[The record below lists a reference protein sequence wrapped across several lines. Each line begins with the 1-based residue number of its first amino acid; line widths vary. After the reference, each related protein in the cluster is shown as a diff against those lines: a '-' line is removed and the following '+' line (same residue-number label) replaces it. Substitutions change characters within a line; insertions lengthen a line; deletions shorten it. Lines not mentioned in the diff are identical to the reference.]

1 MSVKSGEDSCNAFT
15 TSTPPSENHLE
26 VLVLLLSHKKEKKL
40 LTLYIHTTH
49 KPPCCISK
57 ANLTCNKVI
66 IMAQKSCQVG
76 REKKKNPSN
85 SPTICRILGIYYYK
99 WWWYAA
105 VWKWQGQ
112 KKGAWKTSGTAAV
125 VCYLHYSWSLSSTE
139 ESIRKAFL
147 SHFIC

>member
-26 VLVLLLSHKKEKKL
+26 VLVLLPSHKKEKKL

-76 REKKKNPSN
+76 REKKKTPSN
-85 SPTICRILGIYYYK
+85 SPTICRILGIYYYNDDDMQLFGNDK
-99 WWWYAA
+99 
-105 VWKWQGQ
+105 VR
-112 KKGAWKTSGTAAV
+112 KKVHGKHLV
-125 VCYLHYSWSLSSTE
+125 MLVLMQ
-139 ESIRKAFL
+139 
-147 SHFIC
+147 

>member
-26 VLVLLLSHKKEKKL
+26 VLVLLPSHKKEKKL

-76 REKKKNPSN
+76 REKKKNSSN
-85 SPTICRILGIYYYK
+85 SPTICRLLGITTTMMMICSCLDMTRSE
-99 WWWYAA
+99 
-105 VWKWQGQ
+105 
-112 KKGAWKTSGTAAV
+112 KGAWKTSGTAAV
-125 VCYLHYSWSLSSTE
+125 VCYLHYS
-139 ESIRKAFL
+139 
-147 SHFIC
+147 

>member
-1 MSVKSGEDSCNAFT
+1 MEKIPAMLSPLLHLPRK
-15 TSTPPSENHLE
+15 NHLE
-26 VLVLLLSHKKEKKL
+26 VLVLLPSHKKEKKL

-85 SPTICRILGIYYYK
+85 SPTICRILGIYFYNDDDMQLFGYDK
-99 WWWYAA
+99 
-105 VWKWQGQ
+105 VR

>member
-26 VLVLLLSHKKEKKL
+26 VLVLLPSHKKEKKL

-85 SPTICRILGIYYYK
+85 SPTICRILGIYYYNDDDMQLFGNDK
-99 WWWYAA
+99 VRKRCMENIWY
-105 VWKWQGQ
+105 
-112 KKGAWKTSGTAAV
+112 
-125 VCYLHYSWSLSSTE
+125 CSSSMLPTLLL
-139 ESIRKAFL
+139 IFVIYRRK
-147 SHFIC
+147 H